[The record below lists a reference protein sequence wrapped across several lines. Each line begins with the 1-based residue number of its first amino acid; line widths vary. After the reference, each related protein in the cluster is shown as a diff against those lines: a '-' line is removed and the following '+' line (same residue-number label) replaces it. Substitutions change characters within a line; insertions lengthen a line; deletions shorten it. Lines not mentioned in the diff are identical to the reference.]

1 MTLLLEGGPT
11 KFKAGPSPNEI
22 RLAALDI
29 NTVFQ
34 CQYISELRKIQTS
47 IETQRSIC

>member
-11 KFKAGPSPNEI
+11 KAKEAPPNEI

-34 CQYISELRKIQTS
+34 CQYINELRKIQTS
-47 IETQRSIC
+47 TETHRSIC